1 MMIGSGDFGASGQ
14 PGGVIV
20 TFYSVREG
28 IGRTMAVANLAVL
41 LASEGL
47 RVLVIDADGAGTP
60 RYLRRLTTDESAAP
74 AATLAELI
82 ERWDSTPG
90 EPEARARE
98 DLRAGTTRIS
108 LETMEREGG
117 FDFLSYGPVPVP
129 VAGSAVTPAAAERL
143 RAVIRAAGYDY
154 VLVDGARGTHPS
166 AVVLAAGLS
175 DMIIVCH
182 TLSPQAIEESV
193 TAVER
198 IRATASRPVRIMP
211 LPMRV
216 DLGGDLALRDA
227 RELSHQRFSGLADPS
242 IPAQEIPYQVD
253 YYFSET
259 LAVVNEPPDR
269 AGGLRQGY
277 ERLAEVLTD
286 GRFTALAA
294 VAILYTAPYRDW
306 AEWIDAGVKQSGVQ
320 VTLTRLDRSTP
331 LETPRR
337 NQAILIVS
345 PPLLDDRMARRLSSL
360 LPPSDHGAQP
370 SNVWQVR
377 VDDSAFPEALDGGQC
392 IDLRGLAEETAA
404 AELRRR
410 LHLTSPSLAISL
422 EVGTA
427 RFPRRPGVSN
437 TLGRNPS
444 FVGRDDLIDQ
454 VRDHLLGHED
464 GRCLLT
470 GAAGLGKSQIAM
482 EYAHRFGG
490 AYDLVWWVSGSTPSA
505 AREALSALS
514 ATLGLPTGGDAARA
528 ALGHL
533 VSGEVSRWL
542 LVYDDVDDPVQLRD
556 LLPDSSPYGHVIIT
570 SRGDEWPAP
579 MYTVPVGRFTPDEG
593 AALVRIWVPRMSDDD
608 ARKICDIAARLP
620 IAVQLAAAW
629 LRREA
634 ATRRVQLNLSE
645 GDAARSAAARFLVL
659 FEEEANRPPA
669 TASPDEPAHRITVE
683 LALASL
689 RGDLGHGAAVWLAE
703 ACAFLSPEGIDLR
716 FLRSPQVREGMAAVD
731 ARLAD
736 PTMTDAV
743 LRSIDRHGL
752 ARVDLGRHDPLR
764 MHRLIQTLIRDRM
777 SAEERHARN
786 AEILRALAVYAPEDL
801 AAGPPGLPVYA
812 ELAAHVV
819 PSGAAGS
826 SDPLVRTW
834 VINQMRYLLRRE
846 DYSGRRAARQ
856 IGDAARTQWENS
868 DDHTGLPELR
878 IELSNAYRQ
887 LGEHREAADLA
898 AAALHDQARSLGTK
912 HPRTLITAMDY
923 AVALRT
929 LGGFDEAYTW
939 DDAALKG
946 LREIYGA
953 DHSLTGRAM
962 NNLAVS
968 YSLRGD
974 SREAIRLAEDRV
986 KRRTKMFGE
995 YDPAAL
1001 WTKCNLASYLR
1012 DAGDYQGSYR
1022 VLKEIQSYLS
1032 FIEKEPSQI
1041 SSPVALRVESGLAVT
1056 ERMLGNSFEALYRD
1070 KALIGDLRE
1079 LHGPGHLFT
1088 LMCRHSL
1095 AADLYAQQQPQDAVN
1110 EASACLDI
1118 FKRTWGEHPFTH
1130 VCQMSLAVYLRGI
1143 GDLERSRRLGQI
1155 SHERLRRDLGPRH
1168 PYALAAAVNLAG
1180 TLVRLDELD
1189 LAFDLERDACLRFTD
1204 MLGADHTYTRITMA
1218 NVADTQARLARPQP
1232 AAHLDGRGDIDV
1244 EIPAL

>member
-1 MMIGSGDFGASGQ
+1 
-14 PGGVIV
+14 
-20 TFYSVREG
+20 
-28 IGRTMAVANLAVL
+28 MAVANLAVL
-41 LASEGL
+41 LANEGL

-60 RYLRRLTTDESAAP
+60 RYLRRLTSDENPAP
-74 AATLAELI
+74 TATLTDLI
-82 ERWDSTPG
+82 DRWDSSPQ
-90 EPEARARE
+90 EPEDRLA
-98 DLRAGTTRIS
+98 DLMAGTTRIS

-117 FDFLSYGPVPVP
+117 FDFLSYGSAPAPVL
-129 VAGSAVTPAAAERL
+129 GSAVNPAAAEQL
-143 RAVIRAAGYDY
+143 RATIRAAGYDY
-154 VLVDGARGTHPS
+154 VLIDGARGTDS
-166 AVVLAAGLS
+166 AAITLAARLS
-175 DMIIVCH
+175 DMIVVCH
-182 TLSPQAIEESV
+182 TLSPQAIEETV

-198 IRATASRPVRIMP
+198 IHATALRPVRIMP

-216 DLGGDLALRDA
+216 DLGGHIALRDA
-227 RELSHQRFSGLADPS
+227 RELSHQRFSALADSS

-259 LAVVNEPPDR
+259 LAVINEPPDR
-269 AGGLRQGY
+269 AGGLRQAY

-286 GRFTALAA
+286 GRFTALAS
-294 VAILYTAPYRDW
+294 VTVLYTPPYRDW
-306 AEWIDAGVKQSGVQ
+306 AEWTGACVEQSGVQ
-320 VTLTRLDRSTP
+320 VTLTRLDQSTP
-331 LETPRR
+331 LEPPRR
-337 NQAILIVS
+337 NQAILVVS
-345 PPLLDDRMARRLSSL
+345 PPPLDDRTARRLSSL
-360 LPPSDHGAQP
+360 LPSDHGARP

-377 VDDSAFPEALDGGQC
+377 VDDAAFPEALDADQS
-392 IDLRGLAEETAA
+392 IDLRGLTEESAA

-437 TLGRNPS
+437 TLGRNPA
-444 FVGRDDLIDQ
+444 FVGRDELIDQ
-454 VRDHLLGHED
+454 VRDHLIGHED
-464 GRCLLT
+464 RRCLLT
-470 GAAGLGKSQIAM
+470 GDAGLGKSQIAL
-482 EYAHRFGG
+482 EYTHRFGG
-490 AYDLVWWVSGSTPSA
+490 AYDLVWWVSGSTLGA
-505 AREALSALS
+505 ARAGLSALS

-528 ALGHL
+528 ALSHL

-542 LVYDDVDDPVQLRD
+542 LVYDDVDHPVQLRD
-556 LLPDSSPYGHVIIT
+556 LLPGDSPYGHVIVT
-570 SRGDEWPAP
+570 SRRNDWPVP
-579 MYTVPVGRFTPDEG
+579 MHTVPVERFTLDEG
-593 AALVRIWVPRMSDDD
+593 AALVKTWVPCIGDDD
-608 ARKICDIAARLP
+608 ARKVCDIAARLP

-634 ATRRVQLNLSE
+634 ATRRVKLNLSE
-645 GDAARSAAARFLVL
+645 GEAAHSAASHFLVL
-659 FEEEANRPPA
+659 FEQEANRPPA
-669 TASPDEPAHRITVE
+669 SASQDEPAHRITVE

-689 RGDLGHGAAVWLAE
+689 RSDRGHGAAVWLAE

-736 PTMTDAV
+736 PTMTDVV

-786 AEILRALAVYAPEDL
+786 AEILRALAVYAPEDIT
-801 AAGPPGLPVYA
+801 AGPPGRPVYA
-812 ELAAHVV
+812 GLAAHVF
-819 PSGAAGS
+819 PSGATAS

-898 AAALHDQARSLGTK
+898 AAALRDQARSLGTK
-912 HPRTLITAMDY
+912 HPRTLITAMDH

-995 YDPAAL
+995 YDPEAL

-1012 DAGDYQGSYR
+1012 DSGDYQGSYR

-1088 LMCRHSL
+1088 LMCQHSL
-1095 AADLYAQQQPQDAVN
+1095 AADLYAQQQPQDAVT
-1110 EASACLDI
+1110 EASACLDT
-1118 FKRTWGEHPFTH
+1118 FRKTFGEHPFTN

-1143 GDLERSRRLGQI
+1143 GDLQRSRRLGQV
-1155 SHERLRRDLGPRH
+1155 SHEWLLRNLGPRH
-1168 PYALAAAVNLAG
+1168 PYALAAAVNHAG

-1189 LAFDLERDACLRFTD
+1189 QAFNLERDACLRFTD
-1204 MLGADHTYTRITMA
+1204 MLGADHMYTRITRA
-1218 NVADTQARLARPQP
+1218 NAADTQARLARPRP
-1232 AAHLDGRGDIDV
+1232 AAHTDGRRDIDV
-1244 EIPAL
+1244 EVPAL